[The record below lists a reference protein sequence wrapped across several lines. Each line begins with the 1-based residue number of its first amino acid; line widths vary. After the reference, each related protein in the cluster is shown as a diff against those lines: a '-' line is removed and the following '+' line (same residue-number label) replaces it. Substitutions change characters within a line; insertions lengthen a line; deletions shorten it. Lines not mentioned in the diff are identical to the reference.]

1 MLAENERK
9 EQLLFLSQL
18 IFVHPLAD
26 SQDSY
31 GGRRFHLQNW
41 KRFTPAPLPAL
52 AAVFYPPLGWAA
64 HIITSLATG
73 SVSSEDAAESAGG
86 SGGRGAPKQIPGH

>member
-1 MLAENERK
+1 MAESERK

-18 IFVHPLAD
+18 IFVHLLAD

-31 GGRRFHLQNW
+31 GGCRFHLQNW
-41 KRFTPAPLPAL
+41 KSFPSAPFPGPAS
-52 AAVFYPPLGWAA
+52 VFYPPLGWAS

-73 SVSSEDAAESAGG
+73 SVSSKDPAESAGG
-86 SGGRGAPKQIPGH
+86 SGGRGALKQIPGH

>member
-1 MLAENERK
+1 MLAENDRK
-9 EQLLFLSQL
+9 EQLLSLSQL

-31 GGRRFHLQNW
+31 SGCRFRLQNW
-41 KRFTPAPLPAL
+41 ESFTPAPLPTPAS
-52 AAVFYPPLGWAA
+52 VFYPPLGWAA
-64 HIITSLATG
+64 LIITSLATG
-73 SVSSEDAAESAGG
+73 SMSSEDPAESAGG